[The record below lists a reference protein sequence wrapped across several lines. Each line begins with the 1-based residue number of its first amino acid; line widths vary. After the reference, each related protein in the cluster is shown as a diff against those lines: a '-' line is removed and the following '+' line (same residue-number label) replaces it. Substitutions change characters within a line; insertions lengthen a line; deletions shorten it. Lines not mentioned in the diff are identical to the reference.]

1 MSRAHAVEKGQIR
14 ALIIDLDGTLL
25 DTAPDLA
32 AAANAVRAD
41 FGLPALS
48 LERVSSFVGKGAE
61 NLMHRSLTDKLDGEA
76 PTEQVRQAL
85 ERFEHHYEQL
95 NGVLAKLYPGV
106 MEGLIAMQAKG
117 LRLCCVTNKP
127 YAFSVSLLEQKQ
139 LLSFFEFVIGGDT
152 LPKRKPDPLPLLEA
166 CKRFGLARSE
176 VLAIGDSLND
186 AVAARAAGMP
196 VFAVPYGY
204 NEGRGLE
211 TLDVDAKVQS
221 LLEAADRL

>member
-1 MSRAHAVEKGQIR
+1 MLVHQRLPGQIE

-41 FGLPALS
+41 FALSALS

-61 NLMHRSLTDKLDGEA
+61 SLMHRSLTDSLDG
-76 PTEQVRQAL
+76 QVSAERLAQAL
-85 ERFEHHYEQL
+85 GRFEHHYQSL

-106 MEGLIAMQAKG
+106 VEGLQAMQAKG

-127 YAFSVSLLEQKQ
+127 YAFSIALLELKG
-139 LLSFFEFVIGGDT
+139 LAPYFEFVIGGDT
-152 LPKRKPDPLPLLEA
+152 LPKRKPDPMPLIVA
-166 CKRFGLARSE
+166 CERFGLAASQ
-176 VLAIGDSLND
+176 VLAIGDSMND
-186 AVAARAAGMP
+186 ALAARAAGLP

-204 NEGRGLE
+204 NEGRGLD
-211 TLDVDAKVQS
+211 TLDVDAIVES
-221 LLEAADRL
+221 LLDAARRL